1 MANPSDLRARL
12 VRALEADV
20 IGPFD
25 PETGEEVLRL
35 PPSRWYLTGF
45 LAPQGGREPVELQD
59 PTAEEELGTEIDHDE
74 ESGGTE
80 RETEPK
86 QKDRL
91 PASMGLSVLLPPEPA
106 TDTVRVRVT
115 WAEYQPEDGEADE
128 GRRPKRVWRRVKR
141 PPVSLEVPLDAKR
154 IAAGV
159 AVTADGSTSRESWRR
174 WTFPARGRA
183 PWRSSWSTAAS
194 LFPAAPRMSD
204 AFFRRAWRLPAR
216 KGSSPAP
223 IARTAAR
230 PTGMPGWP
238 ISISAT
244 AASMRWGTASPW
256 PPIFQRKADRSRRCG
271 RPGFPEPWCPG

>member
-59 PTAEEELGTEIDHDE
+59 PTAEEELGTEDDHDE
-74 ESGGTE
+74 ESGGTD

-86 QKDRL
+86 QKNRL
-91 PASMGLSVLLPPEPA
+91 PASMGLSVLLPPGPA

-141 PPVSLEVPLDAKR
+141 PPVSLEVPLDA
-154 IAAGV
+154 
-159 AVTADGSTSRESWRR
+159 
-174 WTFPARGRA
+174 
-183 PWRSSWSTAAS
+183 
-194 LFPAAPRMSD
+194 
-204 AFFRRAWRLPAR
+204 
-216 KGSSPAP
+216 
-223 IARTAAR
+223 
-230 PTGMPGWP
+230 
-238 ISISAT
+238 
-244 AASMRWGTASPW
+244 
-256 PPIFQRKADRSRRCG
+256 
-271 RPGFPEPWCPG
+271 